1 MYCVVVWMLLGTL
14 FIVAMPIVSPVVVF
28 LIVLGITV
36 TFIRLVTE

>member
-1 MYCVVVWMLLGTL
+1 
-14 FIVAMPIVSPVVVF
+14 VAMPIVSPVVVF